1 MTLASGSMLCAV
13 YLIFGDPIITIF
25 GGTVNNETFGYAKE
39 YFFYISLGIPF
50 YMFGQTMNPVIRA
63 DGNPK
68 FVMISTLSGAILNII
83 LDPIFIFRFH
93 LGMMGAAIAT
103 VIGQMVTAGL
113 ALWYL
118 FHMKLIGPELRDCR
132 FSWNI
137 SRRTL
142 VLGLCSFLSQV
153 SLVASMAAINNM
165 IRRYGVLDSV
175 FAQEQFAQI
184 PMAVVVIVMK
194 FFQIIISIVIGM
206 AAGCIPI
213 VGYNMGAGLK
223 ARVKSLL
230 TILLPSAY
238 WRWRSRKFFQS
249 SLYCCSAR
257 RMKAFIMQSLQSD
270 PFASISV

>member
-1 MTLASGSMLCAV
+1 
-13 YLIFGDPIITIF
+13 
-25 GGTVNNETFGYAKE
+25 
-39 YFFYISLGIPF
+39 
-50 YMFGQTMNPVIRA
+50 
-63 DGNPK
+63 
-68 FVMISTLSGAILNII
+68 
-83 LDPIFIFRFH
+83 
-93 LGMMGAAIAT
+93 
-103 VIGQMVTAGL
+103 MVTAGL

-184 PMAVVVIVMK
+184 PMAVVGIVMK

-257 RMKAFIMQSLQSD
+257 RMKAFISCHCNLRRCSCGCQLSRCLNHAQTSCTGQYD
-270 PFASISV
+270 SCSECDESGCSCSERWS